1 MDSMKPITR
10 KFAPN
15 EVIPPIFNTNA
26 CIIRVTNDTIVLDR
40 GPNMIAIRGIKKK
53 CIGTPSGE
61 GTDTE
66 VTTIV
71 NTLKRAIDIILFS
84 LFSSFENLY
93 RNIEMIIKVIIQ
105 YIIACSK
112 LMIPSG
118 KCKLSPYFGFII
130 RFEVILYN
138 IISYY
143 LFSYFPK

>member
-15 EVIPPIFNTNA
+15 VVMPPMFRISA
-26 CIIRVTNDTIVLDR
+26 CMSRVTKDTIVLDS
-40 GPNMIAIRGIKKK
+40 GPNIIAIIGIRKK
-53 CIGTPSGE
+53 CIGTPRGD
-61 GTDTE
+61 GTDTD

-71 NTLKRAIDIILFS
+71 NTLKRAIEIILFS

-93 RNIEMIIKVIIQ
+93 RNIEMIIRVTIQ

-118 KCKLSPYFGFII
+118 KCKLSPYFWFHHN
-130 RFEVILYN
+130 L
-138 IISYY
+138 
-143 LFSYFPK
+143 

>member
-1 MDSMKPITR
+1 MDNMKPITR

-40 GPNMIAIRGIKKK
+40 GPNMIVIRGIKKK

-112 LMIPSG
+112 LMIQSG
-118 KCKLSPYFGFII
+118 KCKL
-130 RFEVILYN
+130 
-138 IISYY
+138 
-143 LFSYFPK
+143 